1 MLSSPD
7 GIKKNE
13 ILMREIIFIY
23 WKWKTIIN
31 YKIPKRE
38 RGLKVVNRIFSI
50 AQEKVTDPLLRK
62 NVGTFLVKKLLYKEY
77 L

>member
-1 MLSSPD
+1 M
-7 GIKKNE
+7 E
-13 ILMREIIFIY
+13 
-23 WKWKTIIN
+23 N
-31 YKIPKRE
+31 YNQLQNSEKRA

-50 AQEKVTDPLLRK
+50 AKEKVTDPLLRK

>member
-1 MLSSPD
+1 M
-7 GIKKNE
+7 E
-13 ILMREIIFIY
+13 
-23 WKWKTIIN
+23 N
-31 YKIPKRE
+31 YNQLQNSEKRA
-38 RGLKVVNRIFSI
+38 RGLKVVNNRIFSI